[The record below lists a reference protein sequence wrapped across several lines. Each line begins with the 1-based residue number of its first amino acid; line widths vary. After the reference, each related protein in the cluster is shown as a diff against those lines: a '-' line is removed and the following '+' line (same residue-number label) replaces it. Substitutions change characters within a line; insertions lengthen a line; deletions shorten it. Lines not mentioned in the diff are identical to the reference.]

1 MMKSNKEMSES
12 VLNSVNEYK
21 IRRNMRN
28 EILRKAVPLCC
39 LCVLLAA
46 GGVFLGI
53 GGYESLSPTK
63 TEGESKPTS
72 AQNSEPAV
80 YATEAETSLNI
91 SVPAQLEDACWIPN
105 RYANGYMYF
114 RYTYI
119 AEDSNASEAKENGK
133 NQVFFYMNSEE
144 IQQWE
149 NYLDIE
155 SLLLSSDIFSE
166 SVPTFSTLSER
177 YQALLE
183 REPKKGEPVFDLYR
197 DKVDCY
203 YDNKLSGD
211 ISIKEGMIIKAH
223 IEGGAPPS
231 SEPDPGWQ
239 DYKWVCTMYN
249 EGAVFY
255 EYLPFDSAEEYNE
268 QNEVGKAKVLA
279 AMSEEERK
287 QWKNRLDIEDVFPYF
302 DIYSFKTIDRLYK
315 VLLERDFEDGY
326 VDFELYER
334 GEKIKYVTNR
344 FFSYGMN
351 LKVYLSGFPQGDQPV
366 GQPDPNDIPDIIK
379 GKKIDGINGNT
390 TVGDIKNR
398 LNALG
403 CEDITVYEIEL
414 IDPDSKPIDY
424 RHSRVMSD
432 EEDLSNAYGIYIEF
446 DYLGET
452 YALEFFS
459 EEIGSLRVFHKG
471 EFALKSEFPLKS

>member
-1 MMKSNKEMSES
+1 MMKNYKEMAES

-21 IRRNMRN
+21 VKRNIRN

-46 GGVFLGI
+46 GGIFLGI
-53 GGYESLSPTK
+53 GGYESLSPAK
-63 TEGESKPTS
+63 TEGENKPTS
-72 AQNSEPAV
+72 TQNSEPAV

-91 SVPAQLEDACWIPN
+91 SVPAQWEDACWIPN

-114 RYTYI
+114 KYTYI

-155 SLLLSSDIFSE
+155 LLLFSSDIFSE
-166 SVPTFSTLSER
+166 SVPTSSTLSER

-197 DKVDCY
+197 DQVDCY

-223 IEGGAPPS
+223 IEGGAPTS
-231 SEPDPGWQ
+231 SRPEPGWEN
-239 DYKWVCTMYN
+239 YRWVCTGYSD
-249 EGAVFY
+249 GAVNY
-255 EYLPFDSAEEYNE
+255 EYTTFENMEEYKK
-268 QNEVGKAKVLA
+268 QNAVGKAKALA
-279 AMSEEERK
+279 AMTEEEKNR
-287 QWKNRLDIEDVFPYF
+287 WKDRLDIENVFP
-302 DIYSFKTIDRLYK
+302 DMNIYNYMSIDRFYK
-315 VLLERDFEDGY
+315 ALFERDPNGGE
-326 VDFELYER
+326 VDFEFYCR
-334 GEKIKYVTNR
+334 GEKVGAVTNR
-344 FFSYGMN
+344 FFSYETT
-351 LKVYLSGFPQGDQPV
+351 LKVYLSGFPQTVQPD
-366 GQPDPNDIPDIIK
+366 GQVDPNDIPDIIK
-379 GKKIDGINGNT
+379 GNRIDGINGNNT
-390 TVGDIKNR
+390 AGDIKDR

-403 CEDITVYEIEL
+403 CENITVYEIEL
-414 IDPDSKPIDY
+414 IDPDSDPIDY

-471 EFALKSEFPLKS
+471 EFALKSEFPLRI